1 MIQDQ
6 DRSGWFGA
14 SDTAQIMRAWD
25 TESFRRW
32 WAVKLGIRAETFSSP
47 AMRAGTAYEHRIL
60 DALGIVERDRQI
72 RIPSLRLR
80 VNLDGETPATICE
93 VKTHKGDKPFAVSK
107 AYRQQCQVEMF
118 ASGHGLRRRKE
129 CQIIAYRLT
138 DAEYGNYFLPIQM
151 DRISRHPIPY
161 DAEWIERAYLPRL
174 KYLAACLKSGRWPR
188 EEDLPCSR

>member
-1 MIQDQ
+1 MIKDQ

-14 SDTAQIMRAWD
+14 SDTAQIMRSWD

-32 WAVKLGIRAETFSSP
+32 WAVKLGIRQETFTSP

-60 DALGIVERDRQI
+60 DALGIIERDRQI

-118 ASGHGLRRRKE
+118 ASGHGTPSPE
-129 CQIIAYRLT
+129 GVPDHRLP
-138 DAEYGNYFLPIQM
+138 A
-151 DRISRHPIPY
+151 H
-161 DAEWIERAYLPRL
+161 
-174 KYLAACLKSGRWPR
+174 GR
-188 EEDLPCSR
+188 